1 MLTLSQI
8 SKSFQQK
15 TTARDI
21 SFSVGAGSITA
32 ILGASGSGK
41 STLLNII
48 AGLVQPDSGEV
59 YINGEAQNAIAPE
72 RRHVAMMFQDFAL
85 LPHLN
90 VWQNAAFGLRMRGVG
105 KADAREQ
112 AQALLGEVGMGNMAE
127 RHISALSGGEK
138 QRVALARALAGTP
151 KVLLL
156 DEPFSS
162 LDTTLRSQLQSQT
175 RELVRR
181 RQIPAVLVTHDPA
194 EACFMADNIALLAGG
209 ELLQHD
215 TPEAVLRRPAN
226 AQAAR
231 LLGCLNVS
239 DAHYIPP
246 EAIHLSPHSGTLC
259 TLQHS
264 FRLPIGYRIEA
275 THPHFGAITFF
286 HDHPVSADDCRV
298 AVDASRVV
306 AFD

>member
-1 MLTLSQI
+1 M
-8 SKSFQQK
+8 
-15 TTARDI
+15 
-21 SFSVGAGSITA
+21 
-32 ILGASGSGK
+32 
-41 STLLNII
+41 
-48 AGLVQPDSGEV
+48 
-59 YINGEAQNAIAPE
+59 
-72 RRHVAMMFQDFAL
+72 
-85 LPHLN
+85 
-90 VWQNAAFGLRMRGVG
+90 
-105 KADAREQ
+105 
-112 AQALLGEVGMGNMAE
+112 
-127 RHISALSGGEK
+127 
-138 QRVALARALAGTP
+138 
-151 KVLLL
+151 
-156 DEPFSS
+156 
-162 LDTTLRSQLQSQT
+162 
-175 RELVRR
+175 RR

-246 EAIHLSPHSGTLC
+246 EAIHLSPHSGTPC

-275 THPHFGAITFF
+275 THPQFGAITFF
-286 HDHPVSADDCRV
+286 HDQAVHTDDCRV

-306 AFD
+306 VFD

>member
-8 SKSFQQK
+8 HKSFQQK

-215 TPEAVLRRPAN
+215 SPEAILRRPSN
-226 AQAAR
+226 T
-231 LLGCLNVS
+231 
-239 DAHYIPP
+239 HYIPP
-246 EAIHLSPHSGTLC
+246 EAIQLAPHGGTAC

-275 THPHFGAITFF
+275 THPQFGAITFF
-286 HDHPVSADDCRV
+286 HDHSVGTDDCRV

-306 AFD
+306 RFG

>member
-1 MLTLSQI
+1 
-8 SKSFQQK
+8 
-15 TTARDI
+15 
-21 SFSVGAGSITA
+21 
-32 ILGASGSGK
+32 
-41 STLLNII
+41 
-48 AGLVQPDSGEV
+48 
-59 YINGEAQNAIAPE
+59 
-72 RRHVAMMFQDFAL
+72 
-85 LPHLN
+85 
-90 VWQNAAFGLRMRGVG
+90 MRGVG

-246 EAIHLSPHSGTLC
+246 EAIHLSPHSGTPC

-275 THPHFGAITFF
+275 THPQFGAITFF
-286 HDHPVSADDCRV
+286 HDQAVHTDDCRV

-306 AFD
+306 VFD